1 MDLGDGTMGYYAPR
15 YANFQNIEA
24 DYACTDQ
31 LAALGY
37 TDNYSNVEVGTYDD
51 TSTVILHKYRP
62 YDPNNYQ

>member
-15 YANFQNIEA
+15 YAEYQNISA

-37 TDNYSNVEVGTYDD
+37 TYWIGDTEVGTYDD
-51 TSTVILHKYRP
+51 TSTVLLCKFKKYEG
-62 YDPNNYQ
+62 